1 MRRLSFADQLFIR
14 LDTALKLQ
22 QGSAHNI
29 PRPNPSQA
37 YPETPIFHKQS
48 AALMR
53 INHTGEVC
61 AQALYQGQR
70 LTARDPAL
78 AAQFQQAAFEESDH
92 LRWCESRL
100 HELGSHTSLL
110 NPFWYTASL
119 ALGVGAGL
127 LGDGW
132 SLGFLAETE
141 RQVTRHLEGHLE
153 RLPPDDL
160 KSRAIVFQMKQ
171 EEQKHAYQAEKA
183 GAYPLPLSI
192 KVSMQG
198 MAWVMKKVVAWV

>member
-1 MRRLSFADQLFIR
+1 MRHLNFSDRFFIR
-14 LDTALKLQ
+14 LGTALKQ
-22 QGSAHNI
+22 RQDIASY
-29 PRPNPSQA
+29 RPNPSQA
-37 YPETPIFHKQS
+37 YPETPTCHKQS
-48 AALMR
+48 VALMR

-78 AAQFQQAAFEESDH
+78 AVQFQQAAFEEGDH

-100 HELGSHTSLL
+100 QELGSHTSFL

-127 LGDGW
+127 LGDRW

-141 RQVTRHLEGHLE
+141 RQVTRHLESHLE
-153 RLPPDDL
+153 KLPLDDL

-171 EEQKHAYQAEKA
+171 EEQKHAYQAEQA
-183 GAYPLPLSI
+183 GAYPLPLGV
-192 KVSMQG
+192 KWGMQS
-198 MAWVMKKVVAWV
+198 MAWVMKKVVAYI